1 MNRSHPLLAILAGAM
16 SCAAVAADPGPLRQE
31 MFVRGGF
38 NGWGTTHPL
47 RHRGGGVYQADV
59 LVAPGNHGFKLGSAD
74 WGREWTAAA
83 ATPRAPVAAGATVP
97 LATHAGPEATLFV
110 RSTATYRFTLDAS
123 RPQRP
128 RYASSAWPSPAARQP
143 STRMRAMRAW
153 QRSATPPST
162 ASARARAFR
171 CWTPKPSCAPTCT
184 RRP

>member
-1 MNRSHPLLAILAGAM
+1 M
-16 SCAAVAADPGPLRQE
+16 
-31 MFVRGGF
+31 RGGF

-123 RPQRP
+123 RPAAPTLRVE
-128 RYASSAWPSPAARQP
+128 RLAVPSGTAAIDPHAGHARV
-143 STRMRAMRAW
+143 
-153 QRSATPPST
+153 ATLSYPT
-162 ASARARAFR
+162 FDGKRESARFR